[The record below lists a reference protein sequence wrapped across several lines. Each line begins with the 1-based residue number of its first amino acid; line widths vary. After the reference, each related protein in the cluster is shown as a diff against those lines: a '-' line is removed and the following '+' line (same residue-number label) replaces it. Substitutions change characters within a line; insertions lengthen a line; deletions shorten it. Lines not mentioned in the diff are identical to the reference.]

1 MKKEII
7 RKYEEW
13 ARIIDIA
20 HELGKVSSTMA
31 TIVKKKK
38 IKGFDVSKAVTLIA
52 SKKKC
57 PEILNE
63 VEKLLLDWI
72 NKKQFLGD
80 CVCDI
85 AICKKARALHEELHR
100 QTPFTLGE
108 EKCAFKV
115 SAINS
120 RKGLASTAL

>member
-38 IKGFDVSKAVTLIA
+38 IKGFDVSKA
-52 SKKKC
+52 
-57 PEILNE
+57 
-63 VEKLLLDWI
+63 
-72 NKKQFLGD
+72 
-80 CVCDI
+80 
-85 AICKKARALHEELHR
+85 
-100 QTPFTLGE
+100 
-108 EKCAFKV
+108 
-115 SAINS
+115 
-120 RKGLASTAL
+120 